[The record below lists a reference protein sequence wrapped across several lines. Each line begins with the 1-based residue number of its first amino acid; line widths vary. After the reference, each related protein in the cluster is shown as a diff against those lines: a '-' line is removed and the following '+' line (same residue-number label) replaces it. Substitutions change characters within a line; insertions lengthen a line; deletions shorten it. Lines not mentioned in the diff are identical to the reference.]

1 MKDLT
6 FLNLITA
13 AMGIAVS
20 VFLLLKSNR
29 NVRANSML
37 ALCFFSLSYRSLS
50 IFFIHNDL
58 ISNTFLMGYVSFVY
72 YLIPPSFYLYFRQ
85 MSNDELKYSKKD
97 WIHFV
102 LPIAGALLCFVYMFY
117 NYNQT
122 GHFQLPTFKD
132 EQIPFY
138 FNPYYHANLLM
149 GLSFMYCILS
159 WQIILKYFKKEK
171 NDHPQK
177 QKVRKWLLTIL
188 VVCSV
193 LILIVTS
200 LILINYNFNE
210 FNPQNIYKHNVL
222 RSLVLFFLFGNIIY
236 NSDLLF
242 GLPQI
247 HSSPLP
253 VINQDKTVAIKQV
266 PENETL
272 DEKEELIEN
281 FQFDE
286 NGWIIGSPK
295 AIEKANSDGNFER
308 DKASKYIEQIND
320 YLSKDPFINED
331 FNMKSISHHLEVPH
345 YHIEFL
351 FRYYNRFAFTEF
363 RNILRVNY
371 VIKKFE
377 NNEHLIYTIEGIGK
391 AAGFSSRSSFFRVF
405 KQITGKTPKQYAEDL

>member
-1 MKDLT
+1 MEDLT
-6 FLNLITA
+6 FLNLFTA

-20 VFLLLKSNR
+20 VFLMLKSNK

-50 IFFIHNDL
+50 IFFIHNEM
-58 ISNTFLMGYVSFVY
+58 IPNTFLMGYVSFVY
-72 YLIPPSFYLYFRQ
+72 YFTPPSFYLYFRQ
-85 MSNDELKYSKKD
+85 MSNDDLKFTRKD
-97 WIHFV
+97 WKHFA
-102 LPIAGALLCFVYMFY
+102 LPIAAALLCLVYMVY

-122 GHFQLPTFKD
+122 SNFQLPTYNDK
-132 EQIPFY
+132 QIPFY
-138 FNPYYHANLLM
+138 FNPYYHAHLLM
-149 GLSFMYCILS
+149 GLSIFYCVLA

-177 QKVRKWLLTIL
+177 QKVRKWLITIL
-188 VVCSV
+188 IVGTV
-193 LILIVTS
+193 LILIVSS
-200 LILINYNFNE
+200 LILVSYNFN
-210 FNPQNIYKHNVL
+210 FNPENIYKHNLIRSMVL
-222 RSLVLFFLFGNIIY
+222 IFLFISIVY

-242 GLPQI
+242 GLPQM
-247 HSSPLP
+247 HASPLP

-266 PENETL
+266 PENENV
-272 DEKEELIEN
+272 DEKEESIEH

-286 NGWIIGSPK
+286 FGWIIGCPK
-295 AIEKANSDGNFER
+295 ALEQTNLDGSIEK
-308 DKASKYIEQIND
+308 DKASNYIQQIND
-320 YLSKDPFINED
+320 YMCKYPFIKED
-331 FNMKSISHHLEVPH
+331 FNMKTISQHLEVPH

-377 NNEHLIYTIEGIGK
+377 SKEHLTYTIEGIGK